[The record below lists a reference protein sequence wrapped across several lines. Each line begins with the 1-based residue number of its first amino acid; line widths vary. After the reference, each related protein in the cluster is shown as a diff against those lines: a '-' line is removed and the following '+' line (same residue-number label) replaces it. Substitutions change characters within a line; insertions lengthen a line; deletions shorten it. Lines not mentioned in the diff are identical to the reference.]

1 MREALT
7 SISEDVTNNG
17 DNYICLKCKKYSKK
31 DISRKMDKEERMF
44 KSYLARKKRKN
55 TKEIVK
61 TVEKIKR
68 ADARNLKKKNKKIK
82 KRQQKVLF
90 SD

>member
-1 MREALT
+1 MYK
-7 SISEDVTNNG
+7 II
-17 DNYICLKCKKYSKK
+17 DNAEKELIWIKKKECLSH
-31 DISRKMDKEERMF
+31 IWLE
-44 KSYLARKKRKN
+44 KKRKK

-61 TVEKIKR
+61 TVEKRKR

-82 KRQQKVLF
+82 KRQQKVLV

>member
-1 MREALT
+1 
-7 SISEDVTNNG
+7 
-17 DNYICLKCKKYSKK
+17 
-31 DISRKMDKEERMF
+31 MDKEERMF

-61 TVEKIKR
+61 TIEKRKR
-68 ADARNLKKKNKKIK
+68 ADMRNLKKKNKKIK
-82 KRQQKVLF
+82 KRQQKVLV

>member
-1 MREALT
+1 
-7 SISEDVTNNG
+7 
-17 DNYICLKCKKYSKK
+17 
-31 DISRKMDKEERMF
+31 MDKEERMF

-61 TVEKIKR
+61 TVEKRKR

-82 KRQQKVLF
+82 KRQQKVFF

>member
-1 MREALT
+1 
-7 SISEDVTNNG
+7 
-17 DNYICLKCKKYSKK
+17 
-31 DISRKMDKEERMF
+31 MDKEERMF

-61 TVEKIKR
+61 TIEKRKR
-68 ADARNLKKKNKKIK
+68 ADVRNLKKKNKKIK
-82 KRQQKVLF
+82 KRQQKVLV